1 MKKGIVFI
9 ALLMVAFFLPS
20 CASLK
25 NSGSDSED
33 FSVEDDFSTEDD
45 VIDEDFSAEDDI
57 TSEDDIIDKV
67 VKCVVVFDS
76 VGGTAVASQTI
87 LYGEKIEKPSA
98 PTKPNDS
105 KYEYSFDGWYLG
117 DYAWDFETDTVSED
131 ITLTARWKIES
142 EFTNPF
148 LPSD

>member
-1 MKKGIVFI
+1 MKKGILFI

-25 NSGSDSED
+25 NSGSDSEN
-33 FSVEDDFSTEDD
+33 FSVEDDFST
-45 VIDEDFSAEDDI
+45 EDDI

-76 VGGTAVASQTI
+76 VGGTAVASQTV

-117 DYAWDFETDTVSED
+117 DYAWDFESDTVSED

>member
-1 MKKGIVFI
+1 MKKGILFI

-25 NSGSDSED
+25 NSGSDSEN
-33 FSVEDDFSTEDD
+33 FSVEDDFST
-45 VIDEDFSAEDDI
+45 EDDI

-76 VGGTAVASQTI
+76 VGGTAVASQTV
-87 LYGEKIEKPSA
+87 LYGEKIEKPST

-117 DYAWDFETDTVSED
+117 DYAWDFESDTVSED